1 MTSFQKWPVSGIASA
16 FSSTSCPRSRKT
28 ATADSTSRS
37 TSVCS
42 RVTPRVRLKAMR
54 SGGSGSASRSPYVR
68 GSAGSVLR
76 SRSSGPAITSISSA
90 ASPTVR
96 VSGP

>member
-1 MTSFQKWPVSGIASA
+1 MPQLPEDGD
-16 FSSTSCPRSRKT
+16 T
-28 ATADSTSRS
+28 AASTSRS

-42 RVTPRVRLKAMR
+42 RVTPSVRLKAIR
-54 SGGSGSASRSPYVR
+54 SGGSGSDSRSPYDR

-76 SRSSGPAITSISSA
+76 SRSSGPAITSISST
-90 ASPTVR
+90 ASATVR